1 MPAKG
6 LVGRLLVFTRAIE
19 NQTIRV
25 TIHFKGYAVSGSRVR
40 LTGSIAFLF
49 SIGSDN
55 ETSFVIEATTEGL
68 SASSEGNEE
77 EQSVAVFFEES
88 ATVTGIEFTEESGGS
103 ICMDIS
109 DEATVTMPEDIT
121 ISAGTSVAGISLD
134 KTELTLYLDTPE
146 DESVFNVILSP
157 SNADNKTILWAS
169 DNVLV
174 ASVDNSGLV
183 TAVASGTETIT
194 ATTADGGHQATCKIT
209 VPEGS
214 GYTIEGQES
223 LGIGKGLTYHIY
235 SW

>member
-1 MPAKG
+1 M
-6 LVGRLLVFTRAIE
+6 
-19 NQTIRV
+19 
-25 TIHFKGYAVSGSRVR
+25 
-40 LTGSIAFLF
+40 
-49 SIGSDN
+49 
-55 ETSFVIEATTEGL
+55 
-68 SASSEGNEE
+68 
-77 EQSVAVFFEES
+77 
-88 ATVTGIEFTEESGGS
+88 
-103 ICMDIS
+103 
-109 DEATVTMPEDIT
+109 
-121 ISAGTSVAGISLD
+121 
-134 KTELTLYLDTPE
+134 
-146 DESVFNVILSP
+146 ILSP

-183 TAVASGTETIT
+183 TAVASGTATIT